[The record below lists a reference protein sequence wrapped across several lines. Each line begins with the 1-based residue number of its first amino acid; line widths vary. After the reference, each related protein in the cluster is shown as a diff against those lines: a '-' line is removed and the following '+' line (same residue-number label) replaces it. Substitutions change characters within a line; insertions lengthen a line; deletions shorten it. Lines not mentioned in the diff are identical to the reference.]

1 MCYEDNDKFDRQK
14 FYNAFMQEI
23 DNLDKTENESDRSLH
38 ILDIHYKEVLAPLNR
53 IIGS

>member
-1 MCYEDNDKFDRQK
+1 MCYEDNNRFDHQR
-14 FYNAFMQEI
+14 FYDAFIQEI
-23 DNLDKTENESDRSLH
+23 DNLDKTEIESDRSLY